1 MKDKEVAGDDP
12 NSDGVVGM
20 MLMLEAVVDLGIG
33 IRNMCIAAAAFCCSL
48 VKAAAAC
55 AIAAV
60 CAAVNPGNTPAK
72 PRLGRVA
79 AAA

>member
-1 MKDKEVAGDDP
+1 MEVGGVP
-12 NSDGVVGM
+12 NIDGVVGVI
-20 MLMLEAVVDLGIG
+20 LRLLPVVDLGIG

-60 CAAVNPGNTPAK
+60 
-72 PRLGRVA
+72 
-79 AAA
+79 